1 MQDPRREARVGAA
14 DANVGSVFPNKRM
27 NREETRRQRP
37 SSSPSLR
44 GADSDLSVALHQR
57 RRSCH
62 PIWPEVAAAG
72 PQKTGHP
79 GEGGGP
85 HTHTHTQW
93 WTRTHTQASIH
104 ECLYKHTH
112 THRYTPVCTFLPHSA
127 ITQMLVT
134 AVTGGKEEGGCT
146 NSGLCNAADI
156 ELCAF
161 LFGKSTQTMKGQ
173 LTAARRLSQ
182 FLVFKQNVNSDQERV
197 ELVSRHSLFFFAS
210 TIFLVACCR

>member
-1 MQDPRREARVGAA
+1 MICRWLCISAEGHVILSGLRWQLLGCRRLDTRG
-14 DANVGSVFPNKRM
+14 GS
-27 NREETRRQRP
+27 
-37 SSSPSLR
+37 
-44 GADSDLSVALHQR
+44 
-57 RRSCH
+57 
-62 PIWPEVAAAG
+62 
-72 PQKTGHP
+72 
-79 GEGGGP
+79 
-85 HTHTHTQW
+85 THTHTQW
-93 WTRTHTQASIH
+93 WTRTHTKASIL
-104 ECLYKHTH
+104 ECSYKDTH

-197 ELVSRHSLFFFAS
+197 ELFSRHSLFFLHLLFS
-210 TIFLVACCR
+210 LLPVADKKVLSSFSPIVLSLCL